1 MHPQLKPSTD
11 PEIELPR
18 SPFTVG
24 QEITHGDGTKVINTP
39 EICSQKYETYLR
51 ALIRLNRQEL
61 ISQLENIAELALRP
75 QGVRVPIYEA
85 PYHRVI
91 SCLILEALNAE

>member
-1 MHPQLKPSTD
+1 M
-11 PEIELPR
+11 
-18 SPFTVG
+18 G

-61 ISQLENIAELALRP
+61 ISQLENIAELSLRP
-75 QGVRVPIYEA
+75 QGVKVPVYEA
-85 PYHRVI
+85 PYEGVI
-91 SCLILEALNAE
+91 LSLILDAIKSS